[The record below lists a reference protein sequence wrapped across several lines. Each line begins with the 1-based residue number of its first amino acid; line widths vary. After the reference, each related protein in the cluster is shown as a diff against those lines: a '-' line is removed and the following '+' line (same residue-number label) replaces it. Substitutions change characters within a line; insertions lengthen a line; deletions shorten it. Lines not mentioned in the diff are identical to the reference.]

1 MLLTVLH
8 RPQYIF
14 VIIVIVL
21 TVQLLYNLILF
32 DLVFQMLIIVF
43 FVIVCH
49 LVIFCCIT
57 LAFFNGSSRVLV
69 SVYFADTWWER
80 QLDAWLQWLSLSM
93 PPLCTFVCSA
103 MECTPTHVLHLCCTP
118 LINHDMNHDTKEIVN
133 IVCSHMTYAKP

>member
-21 TVQLLYNLILF
+21 TVQLLYNLIMF
-32 DLVFQMLIIVF
+32 DLVFQIVF

-80 QLDAWLQWLSLSM
+80 
-93 PPLCTFVCSA
+93 
-103 MECTPTHVLHLCCTP
+103 
-118 LINHDMNHDTKEIVN
+118 
-133 IVCSHMTYAKP
+133 

>member
-21 TVQLLYNLILF
+21 SVQLLHNLILF

-57 LAFFNGSSRVLV
+57 LAF
-69 SVYFADTWWER
+69 
-80 QLDAWLQWLSLSM
+80 
-93 PPLCTFVCSA
+93 
-103 MECTPTHVLHLCCTP
+103 
-118 LINHDMNHDTKEIVN
+118 
-133 IVCSHMTYAKP
+133 